1 MRIDPKIIIFVLL
14 AAFLLSI
21 SFTIQK
27 IAALPDLL
35 KADLHVDQQHLH
47 KIDTPINKMMW
58 MAIISGVLGT
68 MTMGLIVYRNKYV
81 VNRNR
86 KRTVVENDLIITPSN
101 QNEPKNKSEN
111 DKVALLEKKK
121 LQVIDEIN
129 KITRSKKEIKPFAN
143 SVISSIAKAFEASQ
157 GVFYIATE
165 EGGKNYL
172 ELRGGY
178 AYFKPDDGETK
189 ALFGV
194 GLAGQ
199 VAKAQQP
206 VNIDHIPDGYIDIIS
221 GLGQATPSTLIIFP
235 LLSGNKTIG
244 VIEFASFKTFDE
256 AEEKAL
262 LEIGQIV
269 AKGAE
274 ALLVT
279 KNSTPPSKKES
290 TPKSDKPDS

>member
-21 SFTIQK
+21 GFTIQK
-27 IAALPDLL
+27 IATLPELL
-35 KADLHVDQQHLH
+35 KVDLHIEQKYLH
-47 KIDTPINKMMW
+47 KIDTPIYKLMW
-58 MAIISGVLGT
+58 MAIISGVLGS
-68 MTMGLIVYRNKYV
+68 MTMGLIVYRNKFV

-86 KRTVVENDLIITPSN
+86 KRSLPENDLVITPSTHGDSM
-101 QNEPKNKSEN
+101 KKSEL
-111 DKVALLEKKK
+111 DFEAQLKQKK
-121 LQVIDEIN
+121 LQVIDEIK
-129 KITRSKKEIKPFAN
+129 KISNSQKEVKSFAN
-143 SVISSIAKAFEASQ
+143 AIISCIAKGFEASQ
-157 GVFYIATE
+157 GVFYLATE
-165 EGGKNYL
+165 EDGKSFL

-178 AYFKPDDGETK
+178 AYFKPDDGENK
-189 ALFGV
+189 SLFGV

-235 LLSGNKTIG
+235 LVSGEKTIG
-244 VIEFASFKTFDE
+244 VIEFASFKTFGS

-262 LEIGQIV
+262 LEIGQFI
-269 AKGAE
+269 AKGAQ
-274 ALLVT
+274 ALIKPKKSTAPT
-279 KNSTPPSKKES
+279 KQDS